1 MMIQEA
7 SLADN
12 HRAQF
17 ARVIQGDSVK
27 DRIKVLQ
34 ARMAGEGNP

>member
-1 MMIQEA
+1 MIQDA

-17 ARVIQGDSVK
+17 ARVIQGGSLK
-27 DRIKVLQ
+27 DRLKVLQ
-34 ARMAGEGNP
+34 ARMAEEGKP